1 MTSNVSI
8 YSLDF
13 EVATD
18 ISTEFEVLLGMLQIP
33 VVLMLVSEETIV
45 VTELVVNLRVSHSY
59 SYI

>member
-1 MTSNVSI
+1 MSI

-33 VVLMLVSEETIV
+33 VVPMLVSVETIV